1 MIINNNGIYSGL
13 ESELYHDITAEG
25 EPTITSPPTAL
36 LPAVKYEKM
45 AEVVA
50 KRGVM
55 VRDQEEIHRE
65 LSAALDSEELRLINV
80 MINPMAS
87 RKAQQHEWLTRAKL

>member
-13 ESELYHDITAEG
+13 ESELYQDITEEG

-45 AEVVA
+45 AELVA
-50 KRGVM
+50 RKGVM
-55 VRDQEEIHRE
+55 VREQEEIYRE
-65 LSAALDSEELRLINV
+65 LRAALESEEMRLLNV
-80 MINPMAS
+80 MINPMAG

>member
-13 ESELYHDITAEG
+13 ESELYQDITGEG

-45 AEVVA
+45 AEDLMLPTPARV
-50 KRGVM
+50 
-55 VRDQEEIHRE
+55 
-65 LSAALDSEELRLINV
+65 LRV
-80 MINPMAS
+80 S
-87 RKAQQHEWLTRAKL
+87 

>member
-13 ESELYHDITAEG
+13 ESELYQDITGEG

-45 AEVVA
+45 AELVA
-50 KRGVM
+50 RRGVM
-55 VRDQEEIHRE
+55 VREQEEIYRE
-65 LSAALDSEELRLINV
+65 LRAALESEEMRLLNV
-80 MINPMAS
+80 MINPMAG

>member
-13 ESELYHDITAEG
+13 ESELYQDITGEG

-45 AEVVA
+45 AELVA
-50 KRGVM
+50 RKGVM
-55 VRDQEEIHRE
+55 VREQEEIQRE
-65 LSAALDSEELRLINV
+65 LSAALESEEMRLLNV
-80 MINPMAS
+80 MINPMAG